1 MIDFFLDIFLQIQGL
16 ISDVLQLFNKPIFK
30 IGESEIN
37 IGTIIIFFLSF
48 YILIFASKK
57 VRKILLHKILVR
69 SKLKKSFR
77 ETIANSVRVFILL
90 IGTII
95 IIQAVGIDLS
105 ALSLLAGAL
114 GVGIGFGF
122 QKVTDNLISGLTIL
136 IEEPIKVGD
145 RVEVG
150 EVTGDVTNISLR
162 STTIITNDNISII
175 VPNSEFISSKV
186 INWSHNSRVVRF
198 RFPIGVSYGEDPE
211 KIRQLLMEVADENPN
226 VHKEPKPKIFF
237 EGFGD
242 SALNFSLGVWTSSH
256 VDKPEIIKSEIYFA
270 VFGKFKKNNVV
281 IPFPQRDIHIKS
293 QVK

>member
-1 MIDFFLDIFLQIQGL
+1 MDLFLDFFIQIQTFL
-16 ISDVLQLFNKPIFK
+16 SDVLQIFNKPLFK

-37 IGTIIIFFLSF
+37 IGTIIVFFLSF

-57 VRKILLHKILVR
+57 VRKLLLYKILAR
-69 SKLKKSFR
+69 SKLKKNFR

-136 IEEPIKVGD
+136 VEEPIKVGD

-150 EVTGDVTNISLR
+150 DVTGDVVNISLR

-198 RFPIGVSYGEDPE
+198 RFPIGVSYNEDPE
-211 KIRQLLMEVADENPN
+211 KIRSLLMEVAEENPN

-242 SALNFSLGVWTSSH
+242 SALNFSLGIWSSSH

-270 VFGKFKKNNVV
+270 VFKKFKKNGIV
-281 IPFPQRDIHIKS
+281 IPFPQRDVHIKS
-293 QVK
+293 DK

>member
-1 MIDFFLDIFLQIQGL
+1 MNFFLDIFVQIQGFL
-16 ISDVLQLFNKPIFK
+16 SDILQVFNKPIFK

-37 IGTIIIFFLSF
+37 IGTIIVFFLSF

-57 VRKILLHKILVR
+57 VRKILLHKILAR
-69 SKLKKSFR
+69 SKLKKNFR

-150 EVTGDVTNISLR
+150 EVTGDVVNISLR

-198 RFPIGVSYGEDPE
+198 ILPIGVSYGEDPE
-211 KIRQLLMEVADENPN
+211 KIRELLMEVADENPN

-242 SALNFSLGVWTSSH
+242 SSLNFSLGIWTSSH

-270 VFGKFKKNNVV
+270 VFSKFKKNNVV
-281 IPFPQRDIHIKS
+281 IPFPQRDVHIKS
-293 QVK
+293 EKK